1 MVQAFLDMIDMAC
14 NGLENV
20 KKGKLFPQRSQGF
33 ISFTLPSEMP
43 HCTASL
49 LERAQVPCSWL
60 LSLLPGLFEFGS
72 AKLAGW
78 GSQLVSWAGSV
89 AAQRRIFH
97 TLLQNKC
104 KKSSH
109 HHVAKTDAT
118 LIPCTR
124 CDAGHSFLA
133 RGSRV
138 KAFQTSRKGI
148 GTS

>member
-1 MVQAFLDMIDMAC
+1 MAWKTSKRVSCFLSAHRVSSHLVC
-14 NGLENV
+14 TARC
-20 KKGKLFPQRSQGF
+20 P
-33 ISFTLPSEMP
+33 
-43 HCTASL
+43 TASL

-60 LSLLPGLFEFGS
+60 LSLLPGLLEFGS

-104 KKSSH
+104 KISSH